1 MDNTVLAVVLLV
13 IYFGVLMAVGPWAA
27 RKIRGGGSE
36 SYVLAGRSV
45 PLWIVVGGVFATW
58 VNTAS
63 LLGYGGI
70 GYSLGLAG
78 YWAAAG
84 FLMMNIWMGYAMIG
98 RLRKANITTVPE
110 LFERYFGVSHRML
123 GVVLVVLRDLGVSAG
138 IMIGMGVVFQR
149 LFDVPLYVALM
160 ITLGVVLVFLVLGG
174 MWAVMV
180 TDAIQAVV
188 IILGSVVLIPIGI
201 AHIGGWSAFTEQLPA
216 SHYNLLNAGV
226 SQTVGWLLLGVF
238 ITVSYQTLIQRG
250 LAARSDEVARKAFI
264 YGGTIGLLWYMVPFL
279 IGTIAVVAT
288 PDVNPD
294 QAYLAVIGLANP
306 FVAIILTIV
315 LIAAATSTV
324 SSTILTTASNLSIDI
339 YGRLIDPDADNNRM
353 TLVNRI
359 NVLIVTIVAVLIGYT
374 LPYILE
380 LLWLGGRIAGA
391 GLGPVMLAVV
401 FWPAARRATKT
412 IFVAMLSGALA
423 TVAAQIISS
432 VAVSGGEGG
441 TAFVWVLDPMFVG
454 LPVTIACLFIGVFIE
469 GRPKVPETS
478 AGKVS

>member
-1 MDNTVLAVVLLV
+1 
-13 IYFGVLMAVGPWAA
+13 
-27 RKIRGGGSE
+27 
-36 SYVLAGRSV
+36 
-45 PLWIVVGGVFATW
+45 
-58 VNTAS
+58 
-63 LLGYGGI
+63 
-70 GYSLGLAG
+70 
-78 YWAAAG
+78 
-84 FLMMNIWMGYAMIG
+84 
-98 RLRKANITTVPE
+98 
-110 LFERYFGVSHRML
+110 
-123 GVVLVVLRDLGVSAG
+123 
-138 IMIGMGVVFQR
+138 
-149 LFDVPLYVALM
+149 
-160 ITLGVVLVFLVLGG
+160 
-174 MWAVMV
+174 
-180 TDAIQAVV
+180 
-188 IILGSVVLIPIGI
+188 
-201 AHIGGWSAFTEQLPA
+201 
-216 SHYNLLNAGV
+216 
-226 SQTVGWLLLGVF
+226 LLLGIF

-264 YGGTIGLLWYMVPFL
+264 YGGTIGLVWYMVPFL

-306 FVAIILTIV
+306 FVAIILTII

-359 NVLIVTIVAVLIGYT
+359 NVVIVTIVAVLIGYI

-423 TVAAQIISS
+423 TVATQIISS

-441 TAFVWVLDPMFVG
+441 TAFVWALDPMFVG
-454 LPVTIACLFIGVFIE
+454 LPVTIACLFVGVFIE

-478 AGKVS
+478 VGEVS